1 MCEQRDNRY
10 KQKKDRDSQGTLSVM
25 VLGWG
30 LHLACIQFVVGA
42 VAVQKPLTLISPTS
56 LWMLFCRPG
65 LPTFHQMMLTLKTW
79 IFQFRPMS
87 SHSSYYSVNTKN
99 RSLNSEEETFNN
111 LFQLPLRFPELELL
125 LCCTSFS
132 LPGEG
137 LPDLKWLLRLTSPLH
152 IAVGLL
158 KIEGFWFWL
167 ELSRTDPE

>member
-1 MCEQRDNRY
+1 MLYIHTHRSHIYMCEQRDNRY

-56 LWMLFCRPG
+56 LWMLFCSPG
-65 LPTFHQMMLTLKTW
+65 LPTFHQMMLTLETW
-79 IFQFRPMS
+79 IFQFRPIS

-111 LFQLPLRFPELELL
+111 LFQLPLRFPELVTSLL
-125 LCCTSFS
+125 YIFL
-132 LPGEG
+132 
-137 LPDLKWLLRLTSPLH
+137 
-152 IAVGLL
+152 IA
-158 KIEGFWFWL
+158 W
-167 ELSRTDPE
+167 